1 MTDEPEDLPEA
12 LDIPP
17 EEAPPIGGVFDGY
30 EEVALAKPP
39 TDMKEADPDGAD
51 EKKIKAFP
59 NPPLEEC
66 PVVPL
71 GHYDG
76 RVVFAMPE
84 GVIREEPAAKIGQ
97 LLRTDIFASAAGSAY
112 MTYWRDAEDKFLR
125 ELAAIWFVR
134 QCRDAGYY
142 DRNRVKRSLGVWPG
156 PNGTVILH
164 RGSEVWTIGGGKK
177 PTIQTVAET
186 LREKSGPVY
195 LLRPPAPRPEKP
207 VASADM
213 AWIRAHLDN
222 WRFDPIGDDGLTGA
236 DVVMGYIG
244 GGMLGGFAPFRGHVM
259 ISAMQGSGKSELM
272 LFIQAVMSALAP
284 PVIDSWTD
292 AGLRSDLSGMAR
304 PALLDEAEAAASHF
318 GEGPVEQ
325 ALNLLRRMSTGE
337 GATRRQ
343 GSTGGETVTQTA
355 VGAVVLAAI
364 NLPRLNAADA
374 SRMVEVRL
382 MPLSGSDLAADQ
394 VKPDLASP
402 AALAEALSKAR
413 EMAPGVLG
421 RALAGGRRYR
431 QDVATMKAAIMR
443 KMRDPRAAD
452 LICMLAAGRRLLMSD
467 APLAPDEADDEVH
480 FWAPLMT
487 AREEIDTV
495 TNQGE
500 EALAHLMSIGADIYR
515 SDRRLTLG
523 EIVQADVKEPRLH
536 AEPLKAYGLRI
547 EYGPAPDGRP
557 GPWLFVSNKHPAL
570 LKIFEKTRWPDWRR
584 SLGYLDALGPEHR
597 TWAAPPLYYG
607 VGSKARG
614 TAIPLAP
621 WLQGDLSS
629 FQGVP
634 GHRSGHAVDFHED

>member
-1 MTDEPEDLPEA
+1 MTDEPDDPPEDL
-12 LDIPP
+12 DVPP
-17 EEAPPIGGVFDGY
+17 EETPPIAGVFDEY
-30 EEVALAKPP
+30 EEVALARPP
-39 TDMKEADPDGAD
+39 TDMKEADPEGSD
-51 EKKIKAFP
+51 EKKIKVFP
-59 NPPLEEC
+59 NPPLAEC

-76 RVVFAMPE
+76 KVVFAMPE

-156 PNGTVILH
+156 PNGTVVLH
-164 RGSEVWTIGGGKK
+164 RGSEVWTIGGKK
-177 PTIQTVAET
+177 PTVQTVAET
-186 LREKSGPVY
+186 LREPTGPVY
-195 LLRPPAPRPEKP
+195 LLRPPAPRPAPP
-207 VASADM
+207 VGSADL
-213 AWIRAHLDN
+213 AWVRTHLDN
-222 WRFDPIGDDGLTGA
+222 WRFDPIGEEGLTGA
-236 DVVMGYIG
+236 DVVFGYIG
-244 GGMLGGFAPFRGHVM
+244 AAMLGGFAPFRGHVM

-292 AGLRSDLSGMAR
+292 AGLRADLSGMAR
-304 PALLDEAEAAASHF
+304 PALLDEAEAAATHF

-343 GSTGGETVTQTA
+343 GSTGGDTVTQTA
-355 VGAVVLAAI
+355 VGAVIMAAI

-374 SRMVEVRL
+374 TRMVEVRL
-382 MPLSGSDLAADQ
+382 MPLSAADLGPGQ
-394 VKPDLASP
+394 VKPDLAT
-402 AALAEALSKAR
+402 AADLLGALEKAR
-413 EMAPGVLG
+413 TMAPSVLG
-421 RALAGGRRYR
+421 RALAAAKRYR
-431 QDVATMKAAIMR
+431 QDVATMKTAIVR
-443 KMRDPRAAD
+443 AVRDPRAAD
-452 LICMLAAGRRLLMSD
+452 LICMLAAGRRLLMAD
-467 APLAPDEADDEVH
+467 RPLDPSEADDEVR
-480 FWAPLMT
+480 FWQPLM
-487 AREEIDTV
+487 AVRAEIDTV

-523 EIVQADVKEPRLH
+523 EIISAEVKQPHLH
-536 AEPLKAYGLRI
+536 AEPLKAYGLRV
-547 EYGPAPDGRP
+547 EFTEAPDGRS
-557 GPWLFVSNKHPAL
+557 GPWLFVSNKHPQL
-570 LKIFEKTRWPDWRR
+570 RKIFEKTQWPDWRR

-597 TWAAPPLYYG
+597 TWSAPPLYYG
-607 VGSKARG
+607 VGAKARG

-621 WLQGDLSS
+621 WLEVGVAT

-634 GHRSGHAVDFHED
+634 PTRSGHAVVFDED